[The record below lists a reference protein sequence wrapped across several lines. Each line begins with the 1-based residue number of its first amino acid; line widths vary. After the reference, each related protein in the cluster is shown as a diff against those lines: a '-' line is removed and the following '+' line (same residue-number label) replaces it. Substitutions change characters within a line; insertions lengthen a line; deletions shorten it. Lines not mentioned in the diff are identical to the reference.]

1 MKLEF
6 FFWKINFCC
15 FCFWNRKYFIYLKNE
30 IGTHKKKSLSSFQR
44 KSGKSIPSKLPGKRG
59 ESQLDCLSTKSFLAR
74 VVLSPL
80 SPIFLK
86 K

>member
-1 MKLEF
+1 MYEIRVS
-6 FFWKINFCC
+6 FWKINCC
-15 FCFWNRKYFIYLKNE
+15 FYIKNLSFFL
-30 IGTHKKKSLSSFQR
+30 KKSVE
-44 KSGKSIPSKLPGKRG
+44 SIPSKLPGKRG

-86 K
+86 KNEIDFKKIYI

>member
-1 MKLEF
+1 MRLVLM
-6 FFWKINFCC
+6 
-15 FCFWNRKYFIYLKNE
+15 Y
-30 IGTHKKKSLSSFQR
+30 KKKSLSSFLR
-44 KSGKSIPSKLPGKRG
+44 KSVESIPSKLPGKRG

-80 SPIFLK
+80 SQIFSRK